1 MDTEAMTE
9 IEISLTEEQTEKV
22 REATGMT
29 VSRLKLKAVEGDYSK
44 PLRPQVPSDCV
55 VFI

>member
-29 VSRLKLKAVEGDYSK
+29 VSRLKLKAVEGDYNK